1 MFHRGAYVDEFPRS
15 MSKLIIHSQADSL
28 ASKTQNR
35 VKQFLK
41 DYYYFYVPPFSRDF
55 NEMFI
60 IHF

>member
-41 DYYYFYVPPFSRDF
+41 DYDYFYAPKFSRDID
-55 NEMFI
+55 ETFI
-60 IHF
+60 IQF